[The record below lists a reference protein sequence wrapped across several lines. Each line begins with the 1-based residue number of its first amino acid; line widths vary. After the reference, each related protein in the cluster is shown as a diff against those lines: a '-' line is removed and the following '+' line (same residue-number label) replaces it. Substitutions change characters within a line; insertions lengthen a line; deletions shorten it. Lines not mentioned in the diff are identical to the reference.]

1 MNLYKLQKSLKIKC
15 QKIKLV
21 ITDVDGVLT
30 DGGRYYSNR
39 GEILKKFHVRDGMGV
54 NLLLRN
60 GVNTVIVT
68 KENSKIVD
76 YWAKSMNVSK
86 VYSGIK
92 IKENE
97 LGKICKVYKLH
108 PSQVAFIGDD
118 VNDLE
123 LMKKVGF
130 SATPHDGIAQVKKI
144 ATYVCKARG
153 GKGVLREVADIILKE
168 KFPPKT
174 KWY

>member
-1 MNLYKLQKSLKIKC
+1 MQKSLKLKC
-15 QKIKLV
+15 HKIKLV

-30 DGGRYYSNR
+30 DGGRYYSDNK
-39 GEILKKFHVRDGMGV
+39 EIFKRFHVRDGMGV

-60 GVNTVIVT
+60 GISTVIIT
-68 KENSKIVD
+68 KEISKIVN

-97 LGKICKVYKLH
+97 LKKICHVYKLD
-108 PSQVAFIGDD
+108 PLNIAFIGDD

-130 SATPHDGIAQVKKI
+130 SATPRDGIAQAKKAADYI
-144 ATYVCKARG
+144 CKSPG
-153 GKGVLREVADIILKE
+153 GHGALRELADLILKE
-168 KFPPKT
+168 KFPNKT